1 MNASASRRLAT
12 ALFALTLT
20 GAACS
25 SAPTVKSTAYA
36 RMNDHR
42 TFEYDFPSTWKA
54 IEEVFR
60 NHKVVERDPEEVN
73 AAEMRKLDHRTLKTE
88 WSYGKSRDKY
98 QEYKV
103 NGTPR
108 KTYLQERVRYNVDAH
123 KVMGGV
129 EVKVET
135 DEEVEHLKPDGSSD
149 GYHAVDKADP
159 ARADDLLNKIN
170 AKILSAPP
178 TADSQ

>member
-1 MNASASRRLAT
+1 MKRIVSRL
-12 ALFALTLT
+12 LPVLTLSLL

-25 SAPTVKSTAYA
+25 SSPAVKTTAYA
-36 RMNDHR
+36 ALNDHR
-42 TFEYDFPSTWKA
+42 TFEYEFPVVWKA

-60 NHKVVERDPEEVN
+60 GYKVTDRDPEEVTPL
-73 AAEMRKLDHRTLKTE
+73 EMRQLARRTLKTE

-108 KTYLQERVRYNVDAH
+108 KINLQERTRFTVDAH

-129 EVKVET
+129 EVKVRSE
-135 DEEVEHLKPDGSSD
+135 EEVERLKTDGSSD
-149 GYHAVDKADP
+149 GYHTSEQPDSSRVDEI
-159 ARADDLLNKIN
+159 LNKIN
-170 AKILSAPP
+170 AQVLAAPP
-178 TADSQ
+178 TGDAH